1 MVRVD
6 ITEPA
11 AIDIEDIWNY
21 VASQNEPAANRL
33 VRKFTQVFS
42 RIARMPG
49 LGEEYGSSLPGTRI
63 LTSGAYVI
71 IYVVR
76 QDRIQISRILHS
88 ARDWQSLLDDS
99 ETSEE

>member
-1 MVRVD
+1 VRVE

-11 AIDIEDIWNY
+11 VIDIDDIWSY
-21 VASQNEPAANRL
+21 VALQNERAADRL
-33 VRKFTQVFS
+33 VRRFTKVFS

-49 LGEEYGSSLPGTRI
+49 LGEAYTGSRPGTRI

-76 QDRIQISRILHS
+76 HDRIQISRVLHS
-88 ARDWQSLLDDS
+88 ARDWQSLL
-99 ETSEE
+99 EVPEAFEE